1 MLKDDFVD
9 SKLIKIR
16 DRLAGVSEDKKQDD
30 GKTVFSK
37 DSSEMSGYHESKKN
51 KEWTTALLRRWDEFR
66 LTRKDVTGRLSEK
79 IASIPE
85 EIKISE
91 NYVKELRDAL
101 EKFAGMLDG
110 LEAIDDSKWDKNN
123 FASDLGIAMKK
134 LENTRLELLR
144 LSAKLAAL
152 QRESNAVEADSGKP
166 FLLELTSLSL
176 SQGFRL
182 GIIFLLPLIVGLL
195 AAAFILA
202 IAILVSLRVNI

>member
-1 MLKDDFVD
+1 MPRDDFVD
-9 SKLIKIR
+9 SKLVKIR
-16 DRLAGVSEDKKQDD
+16 DRLAGASEDKKQGDE
-30 GKTVFSK
+30 KAVFSK
-37 DSSEMSGYHESKKN
+37 DASNISGYYDKKN
-51 KEWTTALLRRWDEFR
+51 REWTTALLRRWDEFR

-91 NYVKELRDAL
+91 TYIEELRDAL
-101 EKFAGMLDG
+101 EKFAGLLDG
-110 LEAIDDSKWDKNN
+110 LEAIDDSKWNKNN
-123 FASDLGIAMKK
+123 FASDLGVAMKK

-152 QRESNAVEADSGKP
+152 QRESNAVEADSGKT

-182 GIIFLLPLIVGLL
+182 GVIFLLPLILGLL
-195 AAAFILA
+195 ATAFILA